1 MRMVDRMIH
10 WHRWLL
16 RLYPRSF
23 QDAFG
28 DELQSVFTQ
37 ALREAAGCQ
46 VGASSRSIWRCFLR
60 ELFDLPLNLLREYAS
75 HPGLGTAIEHWL
87 THPQRSRW
95 QQAAMLAFAL
105 GFALLELLHGLS
117 QIFVPGKHLFASWWG
132 FYKLSPADAQVILGR
147 VYNLPDSVDYVWLLI
162 SGLIIGMVFS
172 LAEREPSWIRRLG
185 LALTGAVAMV
195 FPYSVLTLVNL
206 TLQAPLAHYGQAVS
220 FLTGIAVAVFAL
232 WLVGGLPSVLFGRI
246 VGVRNTWFLA
256 NLSLTGM
263 GGLLAGLLLGLLAG
277 LPFFVLV
284 YGAFSLFW
292 RNVSPFDL
300 PWGVLLAFHLFL
312 AILSGAVQGW
322 VYGRVMGG
330 KIAVL
335 AKLRPA

>member
-105 GFALLELLHGLS
+105 GFALLELLHGL
-117 QIFVPGKHLFASWWG
+117 
-132 FYKLSPADAQVILGR
+132 
-147 VYNLPDSVDYVWLLI
+147 
-162 SGLIIGMVFS
+162 
-172 LAEREPSWIRRLG
+172 
-185 LALTGAVAMV
+185 
-195 FPYSVLTLVNL
+195 
-206 TLQAPLAHYGQAVS
+206 
-220 FLTGIAVAVFAL
+220 
-232 WLVGGLPSVLFGRI
+232 
-246 VGVRNTWFLA
+246 
-256 NLSLTGM
+256 
-263 GGLLAGLLLGLLAG
+263 
-277 LPFFVLV
+277 
-284 YGAFSLFW
+284 
-292 RNVSPFDL
+292 
-300 PWGVLLAFHLFL
+300 
-312 AILSGAVQGW
+312 
-322 VYGRVMGG
+322 
-330 KIAVL
+330 
-335 AKLRPA
+335 